1 MLDLLQF
8 ESEFKNGLNK
18 NCIVFCGQDETLIK
32 DYINEIVEKTVSD
45 DFKQLNY
52 IKIDGTNFEFNNII
66 NACETLPFMSDRK
79 IVVLYRANFLS
90 DNGDSKSSKLFE
102 DINSYIDKISPYTI
116 LIMYYV
122 FDNKREKPSKKLF
135 KLDKKSYIV
144 KADKIRGANLEQKVR
159 NLIQRNNKEIGK
171 VELRLFCNKLDN
183 NMGIIENEVEKL
195 CCYTMGREITK
206 QDIEDMF
213 PQKSDED
220 IFDMV
225 DFLGQK
231 KADKAINIMNE
242 LIYKGEKISYILYM
256 VERQF
261 KLLLNIILG
270 LEAKKNKD
278 ILIKELRLNPYICE
292 KLIAQSKRFTVKQ
305 IENAV
310 DYCLDCEIK
319 LKSST
324 IDSKIL
330 MEMLI
335 INIVTA

>member
-8 ESEFKNGLNK
+8 ESEFKKGLEK
-18 NCIVFCGQDETLIK
+18 KCIVFCGQDETLIK
-32 DYINEIVEKTVSD
+32 DYINEIVKKTISD

-52 IKIDGTNFEFNNII
+52 IKIDGTNFEVDGLI
-66 NACETLPFMSDRK
+66 NACETLPFMGDK
-79 IVVLYRANFLS
+79 KVVVLYRANFLS
-90 DNGDSKSSKLFE
+90 DNGDSKSNKLFE
-102 DINSYIDKISPYTI
+102 NINSYIDKISPYTL

-135 KLDKKSYIV
+135 KLDRKSCIV
-144 KADKIRGANLEQKVR
+144 KADKIRGANLEQKVK
-159 NLIQRNNKEIGK
+159 QYFDDNNKEIGK
-171 VELRLFCNKLDN
+171 IELRLFCNKLDN

-195 CCYTMGREITK
+195 CCYTMNKDITK

-225 DFLGQK
+225 DFLAQK

-242 LIYKGEKISYILYM
+242 LIYKGEKIPYILYM

-270 LEAKKNKD
+270 LEAKKNKNT
-278 ILIKELRLNPYICE
+278 LIKELKLNPYICE
-292 KLIAQSKRFTVKQ
+292 KLISQSKRFTIKQ

-310 DYCLDCEIK
+310 DLCLDCEIK

-324 IDSKIL
+324 INSKIS
-330 MEMLI
+330 MELLI
-335 INIVTA
+335 INIITA